1 MATNDG
7 HNSRNGGSWRKY
19 FKVADVNQ
27 LGQLSPISGKNN
39 FGLPGYNR
47 NSGDFESGSRNE
59 FAFRNYASRLPE
71 VYSGHPNRLER
82 YNQYE
87 NMDCDSEVNACLDII
102 AEFST
107 QQNSDNGTPFD
118 IKFTNK
124 PTDHEIEIIKK
135 QLQQWTKL
143 NKLDQRIFKLFRN
156 TIKYGDQVFVRDPET
171 FEMYWVDMIKV
182 ARIIVNES
190 EGKRPEQYII
200 RDINPNF
207 QNMSMAAKTTSDYY
221 VSRSTGSVT
230 TGNNYNAPN
239 GGSGGGGGGG
249 VGNSRFTQAMNESCI
264 DSKHVVHLSLNEGL
278 DYFWPFGQS
287 ILENIYK
294 VYKQKELLEDSIL
307 IYRVQR
313 APERRLFKIDVG
325 NMPSHMAMA
334 FVERVKNE
342 MHQRR
347 IPTISGGGANM
358 MDASYNAL
366 SVNEDYFFPQTCL
379 SLDTSIK
386 LLDNRDVTLAN
397 LIEEYKQG
405 KENFV
410 YTVNQTT
417 LEIEPG
423 KIVWADVT
431 RRNTQVLS
439 VLLDNGE
446 KVVCTPDHR
455 FIMRDGSEV
464 EAQHLTEGSSVMP
477 LYLLDGKTGKHQGAA
492 KYLKYISPNT
502 GKSKWVHTM
511 VCPKKTPGK
520 DSEIHHIDLNSRN
533 NNPTNLVEM
542 ETSTHR
548 RLHSELGTY
557 HLSMAWNDSEKRAK
571 LIDGI
576 HSYHANATIE
586 DKEMM
591 RSRGKINGA
600 VTWARAESSKK
611 VLASLAKTRV
621 KVYTAKTIHYS
632 TSMAER
638 MVELYNEGHNSITK
652 MTKILRVDSKFQN
665 EFKIANPNI
674 KRDKNKTAGIAPTDS
689 TLKKLVN
696 ILGYE
701 SWEKFK
707 ETYSYNHKIVSVT
720 WLSETIDTGDITVES
735 INNNHNFA
743 LSSGIFVHNSDG
755 RGSSIEVLPG
765 GCFSMDTS
773 VSLLDG
779 RELTIAQ
786 VSDELAE
793 GKTLWVYSCEPITGK
808 VVPGL
813 VSWAG
818 MTQRQAQVLKITL
831 DNGESIICT
840 PDHKFPQYDVEFKR
854 ADELT
859 VGDSLIPLY
868 RKKEVC
874 DTKLDGYEEYFD
886 NSSKQWKYTHR
897 MVADEFKDTLVKYKI
912 FNEEYSDGKYDVRHH
927 VNFNRHDNSP
937 ENLCWMAWHDH
948 QKLHQHHGFSKES
961 QQLGTLAAK
970 RRLQNLKDNNLAE
983 YEKYCKTVGERFTN
997 WYSSLTEEEL
1007 VELNENKAAG
1017 LKKYFESLDDDSKA
1031 IRTANSR
1038 AAFKIANKTKLE
1050 KMAKDE
1056 EYRQWVCEQQKAGW
1070 TSELREERSKFVSD
1084 RNLKDWKN
1092 NEKRRSNMKELQ
1104 SVSYSHSM
1112 LKSVIDMVKDKTTHE
1127 ITVNDIIDELNKNIN
1142 IVNELAILNKDKKV
1156 HNWSIDKGFTAT
1168 GLTSM
1173 VKQYGY
1179 TSWSDFRKK
1188 ESVHN
1193 HRIAKIEYLD
1203 EPMDV
1208 GTLTI
1213 DGDEIYHGYHTF
1225 ALSAGVFTKNS
1236 NLGEIDDLKYF
1247 NNKMAR
1253 GLRVPSSYL
1262 PTGPDDSGAATN
1274 DGRVGT
1280 ALIQEFRFNKY
1291 CERLQKLIMQKLDDE
1306 FKMYMRW
1313 RGFEIDNGL
1322 FDITLT
1328 EPQNFASY
1336 RQSELDTARVAT
1348 FASLEPLNYLS
1359 KRFTLK
1365 RFLGLSDEEIL
1376 ENQTL
1381 WKEERDNPQMQAQQ
1395 GQGLRSVGITPG
1407 GLSSD
1412 LDMNTD
1418 LTNTDLGSAEV
1429 DTGAGPAPAV
1439 VPTPG
1444 APSGGPAGL

>member
-1 MATNDG
+1 MANNDG
-7 HNSRNGGSWRKY
+7 KNGRNGGWKKY
-19 FKVADVNQ
+19 FKLADVNQ
-27 LGQLSPISGKNN
+27 LGQMSPISGKNN

-47 NSGDFESGSRNE
+47 PGSAWESGTPNE

-107 QQNSDNGTPFD
+107 QTNSDNGTPFD
-118 IKFTNK
+118 IKFNDT
-124 PTDHEIEIIKK
+124 PTDHEVDIIKK
-135 QLQQWTKL
+135 QLQQWVKL

-171 FEMYWVDMIKV
+171 FQMYWVDMIKV

-239 GGSGGGGGGG
+239 GGAGGGGGGG
-249 VGNSRFTQAMNESCI
+249 VGNSRFTQAMNESCL
-264 DSKHVVHLSLNEGL
+264 DAKHIVHLSLNEGL

-294 VYKQKELLEDSIL
+294 VYKQKELLEDSVL

-325 NMPSHMAMA
+325 NMPSHLAMQ

-347 IPTISGGGANM
+347 IPTWGGGGQNM
-358 MDASYNAL
+358 MDASYNPL
-366 SVNEDYFFPQTCL
+366 GVNEDYFFPQTCL

-520 DSEIHHIDLNSRN
+520 DSKIHHIDLNSRN

-542 ETSTHR
+542 ETSAHR

-557 HLSMAWNDSEKRAK
+557 HLSMAWNDPEKRAK

-591 RSRGKINGA
+591 RARGKINGA

-743 LSSGIFVHNSDG
+743 LSSGIFVHNSEG
-755 RGSSIEVLPG
+755 RGSSVEVLPG
-765 GCFSMDTS
+765 GCFSMDTK

-779 RELTIAQ
+779 RELTIAE
-786 VSDELAE
+786 VSDEIDN
-793 GKTLWVYSCEPITGK
+793 GKTIWVYSCEPLTGK

-818 MTQRQAQVLKITL
+818 MTQKKAKVLKITL
-831 DNGESIICT
+831 DNGETITCT

-854 ADELT
+854 ADEFT

-868 RKKEVC
+868 RKKESVVNN
-874 DTKLDGYEEYFD
+874 LEGYEEYFD

-897 MVADEFKDTLVKYKI
+897 MVANEFKDTLCKYFTSNVK
-912 FNEEYSDGKYDVRHH
+912 YSDGKYDIRHH
-927 VNFNRHDNSP
+927 INFNRHDNSP
-937 ENLCWMAWHDH
+937 ENLCWMSWHD
-948 QKLHQHHGFSKES
+948 
-961 QQLGTLAAK
+961 
-970 RRLQNLKDNNLAE
+970 RN
-983 YEKYCKTVGERFTN
+983 TN
-997 WYSSLTEEEL
+997 
-1007 VELNENKAAG
+1007 
-1017 LKKYFESLDDDSKA
+1017 
-1031 IRTANSR
+1031 
-1038 AAFKIANKTKLE
+1038 
-1050 KMAKDE
+1050 
-1056 EYRQWVCEQQKAGW
+1056 
-1070 TSELREERSKFVSD
+1070 
-1084 RNLKDWKN
+1084 DWKN
-1092 NEKRRSNMKELQ
+1092 NDKRRANMKELQ
-1104 SVSYSHSM
+1104 SVSYSHNM
-1112 LKSVIDMVKDKTTHE
+1112 LKHVIDLVKGKTTHE
-1127 ITVNDIIDELNKNIN
+1127 ITANDIINNLNNNIN
-1142 IVNELAILNKDKKV
+1142 LINELASLNKDKKV
-1156 HNWSIDKGFTAT
+1156 RNWSLARGFTGT

-1173 VKQYGY
+1173 VKQFGY
-1179 TSWSDFRKK
+1179 SSWTDFRKK
-1188 ESVHN
+1188 ESIHN
-1193 HRIAKIEYLD
+1193 HRITKIEYLD
-1203 EPMDV
+1203 ELMDV

-1262 PTGPDDSGAATN
+1262 PTGPDDSSQPMN

-1306 FKMYMRW
+1306 FKMFMKW
-1313 RGFEIDNGL
+1313 RGFNIDNGM
-1322 FDITLT
+1322 FSITLT

-1336 RQSELDTARVAT
+1336 RQSELDTVRITNFSNV
-1348 FASLEPLNYLS
+1348 EPLPYMS
-1359 KRFTLK
+1359 KRFIMK
-1365 RFLGLSDEEIL
+1365 RFLGLSIEEIR
-1376 ENQTL
+1376 ENEEM
-1381 WKEERDNPQMQAQQ
+1381 WREERDNPDLETAA
-1395 GQGLRSVGITPG
+1395 GTDLRNVGITPA
-1407 GLSSD
+1407 GLESDMSTGAEVADSS
-1412 LDMNTD
+1412 
-1418 LTNTDLGSAEV
+1418 LGTGDV

-1439 VPTPG
+1439 TPTPG
-1444 APSGGPAGL
+1444 MPASNNAGSL